1 MNTTKLRK
9 LLGAALLLGV
19 LGLTGCG
26 GGGAG
31 SSSATGS
38 GSTATA
44 LYTTAPSAVTVATG
58 MTETYTIAGGTA
70 PYTASS
76 SNPGVVTVSVSG
88 STMTVT
94 SVATGTVNIVVHDAA
109 GASVTIAVTVGSSG
123 SVTALYTTAPSAV
136 TINTGGTAAYSIAG
150 GSAPYTAASS
160 NPAVAAV
167 TVSNQTMNIT
177 GIVPGTAS
185 IVVHDTTGTAVTIA
199 VTVANSAGA
208 SLYTTAPVAI
218 TIAAT
223 GASGAQTYTIGGGTA
238 PYNVTSDNTN
248 VATASVT
255 GSTMTIT
262 GVADGKANILVR
274 DATGTASV
282 TIAVNVATGSGF
294 TVIGSGSWTVSGGGL
309 GCNTTNPSPYSVYF
323 INGGVAPYTVSSSS
337 PLVGTII
344 GVGTAAAPLA
354 TPTGAKSVSLASW
367 TVASGGYFVVAWPNA
382 NNNCASG
389 AASFKVI
396 DSTGLLPAST
406 PTFTVTY
413 TP

>member
-31 SSSATGS
+31 TTSSSTTTTGS
-38 GSTATA
+38 SGTTATATA
-44 LYTTAPSAVTVATG
+44 LYTTAPSAVTIATG
-58 MTETYTIAGGTA
+58 GTAAYTIAGGTA
-70 PYTASS
+70 PYSASS
-76 SNPGVVTVSVSG
+76 SNPGVVAVSVS
-88 STMTVT
+88 
-94 SVATGTVNIVVHDAA
+94 
-109 GASVTIAVTVGSSG
+109 SS
-123 SVTALYTTAPSAV
+123 
-136 TINTGGTAAYSIAG
+136 
-150 GSAPYTAASS
+150 
-160 NPAVAAV
+160 
-167 TVSNQTMNIT
+167 TMNIT
-177 GIVPGTAS
+177 GIAAGTAN
-185 IVVHDTTGTAVTIA
+185 IVVYDATGVSVTII

-208 SLYTTAPVAI
+208 PLYTTAPLAI
-218 TIAAT
+218 TIAAI
-223 GASGAQTYTIGGGTA
+223 GGAQTYVIGGGTA
-238 PYNVTSDNTN
+238 PYTVTSDNTN
-248 VATASVT
+248 VAKASVAGT
-255 GSTMTIT
+255 SMTIT

-282 TIAVNVATGSGF
+282 TIAVNVATGTGF
-294 TVIGSGSWTVSGGGL
+294 TVIGSSSSWAISGGGL
-309 GCNTTNPSPYSVYF
+309 PCNTTNPSPYSVYF
-323 INGGVAPYTVSSSS
+323 INGGVAPYTVSSTL
-337 PLVGTII
+337 PQVGTII
-344 GVGTAAAPLA
+344 GVGTAAAPLP

-389 AASFKVI
+389 VASFNVL